1 MNQIIYPSDAE
12 QEQGGREVVTFGTIT
27 LHPLPIQANYNKA
40 LGTLFARLAEQD
52 RRIKA
57 LEETIA
63 ALTQNQSTS

>member
-1 MNQIIYPSDAE
+1 MNQIIYPSDTE
-12 QEQGGREVVTFGTIT
+12 QDQEGRKVVTLGTIT
-27 LHPLPIQANYNKA
+27 LQSLPLQANYNKA

-63 ALTQNQSTS
+63 AWKQNQSTS